1 MNGSLSPP
9 VRRGL
14 AVAILLVLV
23 AALYFGV
30 VQPLADSYLADRQK
44 IAQLKDAVARYRR
57 AAEELPARQAE
68 LAALARD
75 PASAA
80 GFLEGTNDTLMA
92 AQIQNRIKSLSDSA
106 KVDLRTSQVLP
117 SAEEGKLKRI
127 AVREQVTG
135 TIGGIL
141 AVFHGLEA
149 GAAPSLFLDNL
160 SMRTRPVAT
169 RPNTPAA
176 DAVIDVQF
184 DVYGYTRGAG

>member
-1 MNGSLSPP
+1 MNGALSPP

-30 VQPLADSYLADRQK
+30 VQPLVDSYLADRQK

-57 AAEELPARQAE
+57 AAEELPAREAE

-80 GFLEGTNDTLMA
+80 GFLQGTNDTLMA
-92 AQIQNRIKSLSDSA
+92 TQIQNRIKSLSDAA

-127 AVREQVTG
+127 AVREQLTG
-135 TIGGIL
+135 TMGGIL
-141 AVFHGLEA
+141 AVFHGLESA
-149 GAAPSLFLDNL
+149 AAPSLFLDNL

-169 RPNTPAA
+169 RPNAPAA

>member
-1 MNGSLSPP
+1 MNGALSPP

-30 VQPLADSYLADRQK
+30 VQPLVDSYLADRQK

-57 AAEELPARQAE
+57 AAEELPAREAE

-80 GFLEGTNDTLMA
+80 GFLQGTNDTLMA
-92 AQIQNRIKSLSDSA
+92 TQIQNRIKSLSDAA

-127 AVREQVTG
+127 AVREQLTG

-141 AVFHGLEA
+141 AVFHGLESA
-149 GAAPSLFLDNL
+149 AAPSLFLDNL

-169 RPNTPAA
+169 RPNAPAA

>member
-1 MNGSLSPP
+1 MNGALSPP

-30 VQPLADSYLADRQK
+30 VQPLVDNYLADRQK

-80 GFLEGTNDTLMA
+80 GFLQGTNDTLMA
-92 AQIQNRIKSLSDSA
+92 AQIQNRIKSLSDAA

-127 AVREQVTG
+127 AVREQLTG

-141 AVFHGLEA
+141 AVFHGLESA
-149 GAAPSLFLDNL
+149 AAPSLFLDNL

-169 RPNTPAA
+169 RPNAPAA

>member
-14 AVAILLVLV
+14 AVAILLFLV

-30 VQPLADSYLADRQK
+30 VQPLVDSYLADRQK

-57 AAEELPARQAE
+57 AAEELPAREAE

-80 GFLEGTNDTLMA
+80 GFLQGTNDTLMA
-92 AQIQNRIKSLSDSA
+92 AQIQNRIKSLSDAA

-127 AVREQVTG
+127 AVREQLTG

-141 AVFHGLEA
+141 AVFHGLESA
-149 GAAPSLFLDNL
+149 AAPSLFLDNL

-169 RPNTPAA
+169 RPNAPAA